1 MHPIHVFFAHAFC
14 RGAPHMISAT
24 EPWLRYLLGQPWFS
38 KIFSLGPHEAR
49 YRRVRPVFLGRIACP
64 TATTTA
70 ATSLSLASKHIA
82 QAHGEHTS
90 NGAWQPREPGLQFSA
105 LDD

>member
-1 MHPIHVFFAHAFC
+1 YLRMHPIHVFFAHAFLSRRAAHNLSDGTLALASVPSRAALVQQNLC
-14 RGAPHMISAT
+14 AG
-24 EPWLRYLLGQPWFS
+24 
-38 KIFSLGPHEAR
+38 
-49 YRRVRPVFLGRIACP
+49 RVRPVFLGRIARP

-82 QAHGEHTS
+82 QAHGEDTS